1 MKNIFKKNQII
12 ITALAIM
19 IVIAG
24 YLSFTNK
31 DKVKIADK
39 DVQTMEQSVSSK
51 DALTE
56 KDDGK
61 DVATTTDTTN
71 DATNDTTND
80 TTNGTTNDT
89 AATTIT
95 PTTTPA
101 NTDMNTESDELGDI
115 SDGDILKTAKNVT
128 DTNELEQKEKDV
140 PGEAVLASTT
150 LDAGFFSSQKL
161 EREQVRASN
170 KETLMSII
178 NNAKVPESA
187 KKDATK
193 KMVEITEIATLE
205 NATETLLRAK
215 GFEDA
220 IVSIN
225 NGKADVVINSSN
237 ITKQQL
243 AIIENIVK
251 SKTNFDVKN
260 ISINPVVVSE

>member
-31 DKVKIADK
+31 DKVKTTEK
-39 DVQTMEQSVSSK
+39 DIQTMEQNVAGK
-51 DALTE
+51 DVLTE
-56 KDDGK
+56 KDDDK
-61 DVATTTDTTN
+61 DVAQGT
-71 DATNDTTND
+71 TTND
-80 TTNGTTNDT
+80 TTGTTTNDT
-89 AATTIT
+89 TKTTAKTTIT
-95 PTTTPA
+95 PTVAPA
-101 NTDMNTESDELGDI
+101 SSNAETDELGDI
-115 SDGDILKTAKNVT
+115 SDDDILKTAKNVT

-150 LDAGFFSSQKL
+150 LDSGFFSSQKL

-170 KETLMSII
+170 KETLMAII
-178 NNAKVPESA
+178 NNAKVAEA
-187 KKDATK
+187 DKKVATK
-193 KMVEITEIATLE
+193 KMVEITEIATME

-225 NGKADVVINSSN
+225 DGKADVVINASN

-251 SKTNFDVKN
+251 TKTNFDVKN

>member
-24 YLSFTNK
+24 YISFTNK
-31 DKVKIADK
+31 DKVKTTEK
-39 DVQTMEQSVSSK
+39 DIQTMEQNVAGK
-51 DALTE
+51 DVLTE
-56 KDDGK
+56 KDDEK
-61 DVATTTDTTN
+61 EVAQGT
-71 DATNDTTND
+71 TTND
-80 TTNGTTNDT
+80 TTGNTTTTNDT
-89 AATTIT
+89 TKTTANTTIT
-95 PTTTPA
+95 PTVAPA
-101 NTDMNTESDELGDI
+101 SKNTETDELGDI
-115 SDGDILKTAKNVT
+115 SDDDILKTAKNVT

-150 LDAGFFSSQKL
+150 LDSGFFSSQKL

-170 KETLMSII
+170 KETLMAII
-178 NNAKVPESA
+178 NSGKLAEA
-187 KKDATK
+187 DKKEATK
-193 KMVEITEIATLE
+193 KMVEITEIATME
-205 NATETLLRAK
+205 NATEILLRAK

-225 NGKADVVINSSN
+225 DGKADVVVNASN

-251 SKTNFDVKN
+251 TKTNFDVKN
-260 ISINPVVVSE
+260 IHINPVVVSE